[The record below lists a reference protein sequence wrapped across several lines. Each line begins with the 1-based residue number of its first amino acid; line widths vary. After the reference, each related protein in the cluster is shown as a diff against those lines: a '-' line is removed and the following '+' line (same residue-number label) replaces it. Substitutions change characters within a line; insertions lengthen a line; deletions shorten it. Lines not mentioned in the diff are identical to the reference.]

1 MNILVIA
8 PHSSL
13 ILWDKLQEVFKEADQ
28 CNEVF
33 GLTFFEDISKAKPY
47 FKDIFQIKESE
58 IKKNKDI
65 KSNMLECIPNINQI
79 IVRDRWLNKMEKDK
93 AFQILENIYV
103 EVFKIFN
110 NNKFDLLIGEISCAT
125 NEIVYHLSKQ
135 LKIPFYQLSI
145 SPYKNRYFLTQ
156 ASDIYGQ
163 KYFIEQQLNTF
174 DLRSSKTEKRALSY
188 ETVQNIYST
197 KPHVVIKKKQLKKVL
212 RNFLWIIK
220 ESLKLKKSIF
230 SYSNNTIKTN
240 ILSITRILGFNKRFF
255 NKTYKKLPEKYFIYF
270 LHYEPDLA
278 TFVWATNYKDQ
289 LYQLRQIC
297 NNLPNNTFLIVKEH
311 PLSTLTR
318 PTSFYKSL
326 NKLPNLILVDSN
338 YNKLELIKNSKGII
352 TICGTIGYE
361 GWLIGKKVLT
371 LGNMFYNSFPDIF
384 AVNNYDQLNFYLTEL
399 LNNQNTSTSE
409 EERFRLDNYIKYN
422 CTVEGSIFSYETKF
436 NKMFEEEKIINMRSL
451 RDYILNDLNKNNF

>member
-33 GLTFFEDISKAKPY
+33 GLTFLEDISKAKPY

-79 IVRDRWLNKMEKDK
+79 IIRDRWLDLMEKDK
-93 AFQILENIYV
+93 ALLILENIYV
-103 EVFKIFN
+103 EVLNIFN
-110 NNKFDLLIGEISCAT
+110 DNKFDLLVGEISCAT

-156 ASDIYGQ
+156 ASDIYGP

-174 DLRSSKTEKRALSY
+174 DLKSPKTEKGELSS
-188 ETVQNIYST
+188 ETVQNIYSS
-197 KPHVVIKKKQLKKVL
+197 KPQINIKKKQLKVVL
-212 RNFLWIIK
+212 RNILWIIR
-220 ESLKLKKSIF
+220 ESLKFKNSIF

-255 NKTYKKLPEKYFIYF
+255 NKTTQKLPGKYFIFF

-311 PLSTLTR
+311 PLSILTR
-318 PTSFYKSL
+318 PNSFYKSL
-326 NKLPNLILVDSN
+326 NKLPNLILVDSA
-338 YNKLELIKNSKGII
+338 YNKLELIKKSKGII

-361 GWLIGKKVLT
+361 AWLLGKKILT
-371 LGNMFYNSFPDIF
+371 LGNMFYNSFPDIS
-384 AVNNYDQLNFYLTEL
+384 AVNNYNQLNFYLTEL
-399 LNNQNTSTSE
+399 LNNQNTSTTE
-409 EERFRLDNYIKYN
+409 EERFRIDNYIKNN

-436 NKMFEEEKIINMRSL
+436 NKMFDEEKIINMRNL
-451 RDYILNDLNKNNF
+451 RDYILNDLNKK